1 MRDKLGSDFFSAARR
16 DKPGYRG
23 LEFPARERKIRRREE
38 RVDFDAGSRS
48 TDDKSSAAGRS
59 MYAIDSPLHAPPR
72 PRHRTN
78 LSPTLL
84 FRERSLNSFQANL
97 RRDRET
103 RMTNRWRATSRGILN
118 ARRGF
123 QLTGAIAYKAG
134 PDSFVD

>member
-1 MRDKLGSDFFSAARR
+1 MEAIFS
-16 DKPGYRG
+16 P
-23 LEFPARERKIRRREE
+23 LREE
-38 RVDFDAGSRS
+38 ISRDIVGRPRVSGPGEENSKERRTQLREIGSRS